1 MFDLR
6 SRAGIAGVAT
16 GATLLALPVVATGQV
31 PVVDQVVGGVTQTA
45 QSLTAAPVPQA
56 ELPAPAG
63 KPAPLPP
70 RAGPAPV
77 PAASVPAA
85 PPAPA
90 PREAPSTSAPNI
102 PAGGDAARSSK
113 RRSPGARE
121 AGGQQGSASASGSS
135 GERASAAQA
144 DTGADSSASGEA
156 DGATDVEIAAADS
169 GDAGGPASL
178 PFTGLQLGLLGIVGM
193 AALAGGAL
201 LRRAARAA

>member
-6 SRAGIAGVAT
+6 SRAGIVGVAT
-16 GATLLALPVVATGQV
+16 GAALLALPVVATGQV

-56 ELPAPAG
+56 DLPTRSG
-63 KPAPLPP
+63 KPAPLPAP
-70 RAGPAPV
+70 VTPAP
-77 PAASVPAA
+77 PVPAA
-85 PPAPA
+85 PPAP
-90 PREAPSTSAPNI
+90 EASVHTTSAPA
-102 PAGGDAARSSK
+102 PRGMA
-113 RRSPGARE
+113 
-121 AGGQQGSASASGSS
+121 ASAVSAGTQAPSS
-135 GERASAAQA
+135 PAPRAKASDKRQETASAAS
-144 DTGADSSASGEA
+144 GAVASDARSDSAAGEP

-178 PFTGLQLGLLGIVGM
+178 PFTGLQLTLLGIVGM